1 VRALLEAA
9 ERRLERTRRA
19 AFGALGLLLLAQGG
33 WTAYALLRGGLSAG
47 DLYYPLL
54 FGPPVALLWATRGRV
69 RWVAVLPRLLI
80 GLSFAWNVADRL
92 GAFGP
97 HGAPGV
103 AWGDMAHFT
112 AYTAK
117 VNAFAPAALVPAL
130 AVVATVAEGVLGV
143 AMLLGVRTRLA
154 AAGSAL
160 LLLLFATAMVLS
172 GLSQAQYGVYL
183 MAAGAWAL
191 ATVDATALGLDAL
204 VRPVRTS
211 HRIDA

>member
-1 VRALLEAA
+1 MSARLGAWVQ
-9 ERRLERTRRA
+9 RLEGTRRA
-19 AFGALGLLLLAQGG
+19 AFGALGLLLLAQGA
-33 WTAYALLRGGLSAG
+33 WTADALLRRGFAAG

-54 FGPPVALLWATRGRV
+54 FGPPAALLWVTRGRA
-69 RWVAVLPRLLI
+69 RWATVLPRLLI

-92 GAFGP
+92 GLLGP

-117 VNAFAPAALVPAL
+117 VNGFAPPAFVPAL
-130 AVVATVAEGVLGV
+130 AVVATLAEGGLGV
-143 AMLLGVRTRLA
+143 ALLLGVGTRLA

-160 LLLLFATAMVLS
+160 LLLLFATAMLLS
-172 GLSQAQYGVYL
+172 GLSQAEYGVYL

-191 ATVDATALGLDAL
+191 ATVDATALGVDAVL
-204 VRPVRTS
+204 HPQRTQP
-211 HRIDA
+211 